1 MDVEQKNSEVVILP
15 VKYEGN
21 VTWGKG
27 AALGAEAI
35 LEASK
40 NLEYYDIPTQSEPV
54 HNGIFTLPMLDLMN
68 KTPEEAIDIIKE
80 KVSEQKDKFVITIGG
95 DHSVGIGA
103 LPEGNYSTLQ
113 FDAHPDLF
121 YSWNNSNF
129 NHRCFGHY
137 ANGYSINLVQ
147 VGIRSMDVDEKEI
160 IEKEEICVVS
170 PEDLNKDFEESCKK
184 VLDNLKENV
193 FISLDVDVFDPSFI
207 RNTGTPEPGGLSWYQ
222 VLDIIKEVFEHKKV
236 IGFQLCEFA
245 PQGDNYNAEAYAL
258 AKLIYHVIGMYY
270 KKKY

>member
-1 MDVEQKNSEVVILP
+1 MKFMDVEEKNSEVVILP
-15 VKYEGN
+15 VKYEGD

-40 NLEYYDIPTQSEPV
+40 NLEYYDVPTNSEPV
-54 HNGIFTLPMLDLMN
+54 HKGIFTLPILDLVD
-68 KTPEEAIDIIKE
+68 KDPEEAIIAIKE
-80 KVSEQKDKFVITIGG
+80 KVNEFKDKFLIIIGG

-121 YSWNNSNF
+121 YSWNNSKF

-137 ANGYSINLVQ
+137 ANDSSNGLVQ
-147 VGIRSMDVDEKEI
+147 VGIRSMDVDEVSIIKE
-160 IEKEEICVVS
+160 KNICVIS
-170 PEDLNKDFEESCKK
+170 PEDLNNDFEKSCKK
-184 VLDNLKENV
+184 VLDNLKEEV

-222 VLDIIKEVFEHKKV
+222 VLDIIKAVFKNKKV

-245 PQGDNYNAEAYAL
+245 PIANYEAEAYAL
-258 AKLIYHVIGMYY
+258 AKLIYHVIGLYY
-270 KKKY
+270 KK